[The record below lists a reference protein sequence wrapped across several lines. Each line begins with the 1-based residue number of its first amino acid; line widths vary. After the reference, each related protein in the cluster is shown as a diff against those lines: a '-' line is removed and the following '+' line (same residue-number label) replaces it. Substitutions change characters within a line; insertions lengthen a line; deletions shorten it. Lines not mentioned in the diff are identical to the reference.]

1 MKLPEALET
10 KFQTLLTRYPVK
22 RSALVPMLIFA
33 QDTFGFLGDDMI
45 EEIAR
50 RLELNTLQVT
60 ETLAYYSML
69 RRKPAGKHHVQVCTN
84 VACMLRGGNRILEH
98 VERKLEIGHKKT
110 TKDGMFSLEEVECIG
125 ACTGAPAMQVN
136 YDFYEN
142 LTPETVDQIIDALD
156 HGRKPA
162 PAARPSGSVHERHPA
177 EVPVISRRFGIK
189 DSHKID
195 VYLRNDGYQAL
206 EKALKQMTPEQVI
219 EEVKKSNLRGRG
231 GAGFPAGM
239 KWSFVPKDIS
249 KPKYIIANA
258 DESEPGTCKDRPLL
272 EMDPHQLIEGMVIAG
287 KAVSAHQGY
296 IYVRGEYRHVLDIL
310 DGAIAEAYARGY
322 LGRNILG
329 TGFNFDLV
337 THTGAGAYECGE
349 ESALMESLEGKRGYP
364 RIRPPFPAVVGL
376 HGCPTVIN
384 NAETL
389 SSVPSVILKGG
400 EWYAGLGTPRNG
412 GTRLFSISGHVNRP
426 GTYELPM
433 GFNLKRM
440 IEEVAGGV
448 RGGKKVKAVIPGGT
462 SCPLLH
468 ADEIDVA
475 MDFDSV
481 AKVGSMLGSGGTVV
495 IDEETCMVDLAR
507 RIMHFYAHESCGWC
521 VPCRE
526 GTAWLRKM
534 LDRFHDGFGRPE
546 DIDLVDELAK
556 NMLGRTFCPFGDA
569 AAMPTISIVK
579 KWRHEFEEHLNGR
592 CPFKPAEVLAAHREN
607 CKANGGTET
616 HHAED

>member
-10 KFQTLLTRYPVK
+10 KFQTLLSRYPVK
-22 RSALVPMLIFA
+22 RSALVPMLLYA
-33 QDTFGFLGDDMI
+33 QDAYGFINNEMI
-45 EEIAR
+45 GEIAQ
-50 RLELNTLQVT
+50 RLDLNELQVT

-69 RRKPAGKHHVQVCTN
+69 RRKPAGKYHVQVCTN
-84 VACMLRGGNRILEH
+84 VACMLRGGNKILEH
-98 VERKLEIGHKKT
+98 VERKLEIGHKQV
-110 TKDGMFSLEEVECIG
+110 TKDGVFSLEEVECIG

-142 LTPETVDQIIDALD
+142 LSPETVDQIIDGLD
-156 HGRKPA
+156 AGRKPA
-162 PAARPSGSVHERHPA
+162 PAPRTSGSVHERHPA

-195 VYLRNDGYQAL
+195 IYLKNEGYQAL
-206 EKALKQMTPEQVI
+206 EKALKQMTPEQI
-219 EEVKKSNLRGRG
+219 IDETKKSNLRGRG

-239 KWSFVPKDIS
+239 KWSFVPQDIP
-249 KPKYIIANA
+249 KPKYVIANA

-287 KAVSAHQGY
+287 KAVGSHQGY
-296 IYVRGEYRHVLDIL
+296 IYVRGEYRHVLNIL

-322 LGRNILG
+322 LGKNILG
-329 TGFNFDLV
+329 TGFDFDLV
-337 THTGAGAYECGE
+337 AHTGAGAYECGE

-376 HGCPTVIN
+376 YGCPTVIN

-389 SSVPSVILKGG
+389 SSVPSVILKGA

-426 GTYELPM
+426 GIYELPM

-448 RGGKKVKAVIPGGT
+448 RGGKKLKAVIPGGS
-462 SCPLLH
+462 SCPLLS
-468 ADEIDVA
+468 AGEIDVA

-481 AKVGSMLGSGGTVV
+481 AKIGSMLGSGGTVV
-495 IDEETCMVDLAR
+495 IDEDTCMVDLAR

-521 VPCRE
+521 IPCRE
-526 GTAWLRKM
+526 GTAWLSKM
-534 LDRFHDGFGRPE
+534 MDRFHDGFGRPE

-556 NMLGRTFCPFGDA
+556 NMLGKTFCPLGDA

-579 KWRHEFEEHLNGR
+579 KWRNEFEEHLKGR
-592 CPFKPAEVLAAHREN
+592 CPFRPAEVLAAH
-607 CKANGGTET
+607 
-616 HHAED
+616 